1 MAIVGS
7 ALLCMRRWP
16 VVVESFGV
24 SAGGSTFF
32 PELAPA
38 LCDEEDCPPDL
49 LLVKLR
55 TRLRLGASVCGVA
68 IVMRYAL
75 SILSLLKKRNEE
87 KNEDEVE
94 GLESVAGID

>member
-75 SILSLLKKRNEE
+75 SILSCEEE
-87 KNEDEVE
+87 KRAKKDEVE